1 MRRIHP
7 GAIVDPAAELA
18 DDVVVGPWSI
28 IGPKVRIGAGC
39 DIGSHVVIDGRT
51 TLGSGNR
58 IHPFA
63 VIGGPPQDKK
73 YGGEDTELLIGNGN
87 TIREHCT
94 ISLGTAQGGGI
105 TRLGSDNWIMAN
117 VHIAHDCRIGDHTI
131 LANNATLAGHVTLGD
146 WVVLG
151 GLSGIHQFCS
161 VGAHAM
167 AGGGAVVLRDVPP
180 FVICSGNP
188 AEPHGINSEGL
199 KRRGFSAAA
208 INALRRAYRV
218 VYKDGLTV
226 AEAVQALDTRMAEAA
241 EDADVGAAVAL
252 LRDFVRDS
260 QRGIVR

>member
-1 MRRIHP
+1 MARIHP
-7 GAIVDPAAELA
+7 SAIVDRAAELA
-18 DDVVVGPWSI
+18 DDVVVGAGSI
-28 IGPKVRIGAGC
+28 VGGQVKVGSGC
-39 DIGSHVVIDGRT
+39 DIGPYAIIGGRT
-51 TLGSGNR
+51 TLGLRNR

-73 YGGEDTELLIGNGN
+73 YGGEDTELVVGDDN

-117 VHIAHDCRIGDHTI
+117 VHIAHDCHVGDHTI
-131 LANNATLAGHVTLGD
+131 LANNVTLAGHVSVGD
-146 WVVLG
+146 WVVIG
-151 GLSGIHQFCS
+151 GLAGVHQFCAL
-161 VGAHAM
+161 GAHAM
-167 AGGGAVVLRDVPP
+167 AGGGAVVLRDLPP
-180 FVICSGNP
+180 YVMCSGNP

-199 KRRGFSAAA
+199 KRRGFSAEA

-218 VYKDGLTV
+218 VYKDGLTA
-226 AEAVQALDTRMAEAA
+226 AEAVLALGEAA
-241 EDADVGAAVAL
+241 AAGGDGAAAIAL

>member
-1 MRRIHP
+1 VRRIHP
-7 GAIVDPAAELA
+7 SAIVDPAAELA
-18 DDVVVGPWSI
+18 DDVVIGPWSI

-58 IHPFA
+58 IHPFC
-63 VIGGPPQDKK
+63 VIGD
-73 YGGEDTELLIGNGN
+73 GN

-105 TRLGSDNWIMAN
+105 TRVGSDNWIMAN
-117 VHIAHDCRIGDHTI
+117 VHIAHDCLVGDHTI

-146 WVVLG
+146 WVILG
-151 GLSGIHQFCS
+151 GLSGIHQFCA

-199 KRRGFSAAA
+199 KRRGFSSAA

-226 AEAVQALDTRMAEAA
+226 AEAVQSLDTLAAEAEGA
-241 EDADVGAAVAL
+241 DAGAAVAS

>member
-1 MRRIHP
+1 MARLHP
-7 GAIVDPAAELA
+7 TAIVDPAAEMA
-18 DDVVVGPWSI
+18 DDVVVGAGSI
-28 IGPKVRIGAGC
+28 IGAKVRIGSGC
-39 DIGSHVVIDGRT
+39 EIGPYAIIDGRT
-51 TLGSGNR
+51 TLGSRNR

-73 YGGEDTELLIGNGN
+73 YGGEDTELVIGDDN

-94 ISLGTAQGGGI
+94 VSLGTAQGGGI

-117 VHIAHDCRIGDHTI
+117 VHIAHDCLIGDHTI
-131 LANNATLAGHVTLGD
+131 LANNVTLAGHVTVGD
-146 WVVLG
+146 WVVIG
-151 GLSGIHQFCS
+151 GMAGVHQFCA

-167 AGGGAVVLRDVPP
+167 AGGGAIVLRDIPP
-180 FVICSGNP
+180 FVMCSGHP

-199 KRRGFSAAA
+199 KRRGFSSDT

-218 VYKDGLTV
+218 VYKDGLTA
-226 AEAVQALDTRMAEAA
+226 AEAVQSLSETAAAGGDEAA
-241 EDADVGAAVAL
+241 AIAL